1 MSLRGHGVCSRA
13 PGVRTATGPRG
24 CRVRLAGPACLTI
37 YQETLSHPLVFRPYR
52 RCLEAGGHCGGASA
66 LGALGPLSK
75 SWEAGVR
82 AAGNLGKQ
90 FPFKSRT
97 TVRPQG
103 FLGELHSTVCLSL
116 AFTDSRLIP
125 WRSLVLCLLL
135 GLASSSLCNVLQ
147 GFLRFEYKI
156 LKNGETS
163 LVVWW
168 LRLHL
173 LQGMCVQ
180 SLVKGT

>member
-1 MSLRGHGVCSRA
+1 M
-13 PGVRTATGPRG
+13 RTATGPRE

-37 YQETLSHPLVFRPYR
+37 YQETLSHPLVFRPHR
-52 RCLEAGGHCGGASA
+52 RCLEARGHCGGASPA
-66 LGALGPLSK
+66 LGALGLVSR

-97 TVRPQG
+97 TVRRQG
-103 FLGELHSTVCLSL
+103 FLGEFHLTVCLSL

-125 WRSLVLCLLL
+125 RRSLVLCLLL

-147 GFLRFEYKI
+147 DFLRFEYKI

-163 LVVWW
+163 LVVRW
-168 LRLHL
+168 LRLHTPNAG
-173 LQGMCVQ
+173 GMGQ
-180 SLVKGT
+180 